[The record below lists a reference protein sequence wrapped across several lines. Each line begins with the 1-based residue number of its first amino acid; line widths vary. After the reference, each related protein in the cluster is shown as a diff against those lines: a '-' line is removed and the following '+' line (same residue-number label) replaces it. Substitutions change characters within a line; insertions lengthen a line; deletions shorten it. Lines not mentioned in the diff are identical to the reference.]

1 MSSGTPP
8 HDDAH
13 EWRNYLREMQR
24 ADRAAA
30 VAARYELQSGQPPES
45 MRPFRERMAALHRQM
60 ERRHRACARLYR
72 LHNRRLQR
80 WSDEGAEAE
89 RPPFMSAVADDLG
102 LDSAA
107 VILFDE
113 QWQEVLTAASD
124 ARSRAAYDLE
134 ATVGCGPSRDVL
146 GGLDYVLVGEAEL
159 TDRWPEYGSAAWDL
173 GIRSVLAVPLA
184 VGPGRL
190 GALCAYSEHVRL
202 PESAVPAA
210 GHLADVLANE
220 VLLHTDRTDTDGATP
235 RGALYDDADYWAT
248 VNQAVGMVAVQS
260 SCSVDTALLLIRA
273 RAFAEGVPLPE
284 LARRIVEERY
294 LLC

>member
-124 ARSRAAYDLE
+124 AR
-134 ATVGCGPSRDVL
+134 P
-146 GGLDYVLVGEAEL
+146 
-159 TDRWPEYGSAAWDL
+159 
-173 GIRSVLAVPLA
+173 
-184 VGPGRL
+184 
-190 GALCAYSEHVRL
+190 
-202 PESAVPAA
+202 
-210 GHLADVLANE
+210 
-220 VLLHTDRTDTDGATP
+220 
-235 RGALYDDADYWAT
+235 
-248 VNQAVGMVAVQS
+248 
-260 SCSVDTALLLIRA
+260 
-273 RAFAEGVPLPE
+273 
-284 LARRIVEERY
+284 LARRLRPRGHRRVRPVPRRLGRTGLRPRRRSRTDRPVPRIR
-294 LLC
+294 